1 MAAGW
6 TIRAAFFAIVLRCSS
21 AAISE
26 RKSKPSL
33 VSFRSRTTRRRTSW
47 CDASSSL
54 RRRSRRWADDAGRRS
69 DDRDND
75 RGGSDVKPEVA
86 ALLEVQTEDLKSY
99 EIEDKLSALM
109 PRLAALEQDQKRA
122 AEAVAQAHKQV
133 ESEEQR
139 QREVQDRL
147 RQHREMR
154 DKSETLLGQV
164 TAPREAAAAM
174 AQIEQAKRFIADE
187 ERDLG
192 SLQLR
197 LTELRKLTGDRE
209 LAVKEF
215 EKVREAR
222 RVWLAADRAALE
234 KELTDV
240 RGTREK
246 KSAGVPR
253 SLLQ

>member
-1 MAAGW
+1 M
-6 TIRAAFFAIVLRCSS
+6 
-21 AAISE
+21 
-26 RKSKPSL
+26 
-33 VSFRSRTTRRRTSW
+33 
-47 CDASSSL
+47 
-54 RRRSRRWADDAGRRS
+54 
-69 DDRDND
+69 
-75 RGGSDVKPEVA
+75 KPEVA
-86 ALLEVQTEDLKSY
+86 ALLDVQSEDLKTY
-99 EIEDKLSALM
+99 DIEDKLSALM
-109 PRLAALEQDQKRA
+109 PRLAALEQDRKRA
-122 AEAVAQAHKQV
+122 TEALTQAHKQV
-133 ESEEQR
+133 EAEEQR

-209 LAVKEF
+209 LAVKEI
-215 EKVREAR
+215 EKVQEAT
-222 RVWLAADRAALE
+222 RVSLAADRAALE

-240 RGTREK
+240 RDTREK

-253 SLLQ
+253 SLLQRYDRIRAKRRSTAVYPLRGQSCAHCDTAIPVQRHATMAATGQTEQCEGCGVLLYAADA